1 MGTRAPRHSPSLSE
15 LTGDDRRCINIAKV
29 TMNEKLEYDVGT
41 YMKLEVAQAACLLPD
56 VKPECPV
63 YLNPFVKYR

>member
-29 TMNEKLEYDVGT
+29 TINEELEHDV
-41 YMKLEVAQAACLLPD
+41 EVAQAAYLLQD
-56 VKPECPV
+56 VKPESS
-63 YLNPFVKYR
+63 RIS